1 MVLLAEKNNTL
12 IRCHEIIEYQGRL
25 SFIFED
31 PSDSAVPLSHII
43 ESMDHLDDDFCK
55 FTLLLIIQALRSP
68 GNNFPNLTGIGIH
81 DLKAENIYCKP
92 DTFQIKIVGAAA
104 VVSKRQMKDMEF
116 RHDWL
121 PAWVAL
127 DQSGVEIVE
136 DPVWT
141 LGCLAYYLAMK
152 QCPFAR

>member
-1 MVLLAEKNNTL
+1 
-12 IRCHEIIEYQGRL
+12 
-25 SFIFED
+25 
-31 PSDSAVPLSHII
+31 
-43 ESMDHLDDDFCK
+43 MDHLDDDFCK
-55 FTLLLIIQALRSP
+55 LTLLLVIQALQSP
-68 GNNFPNLTGIGIH
+68 GIGIH

-104 VVSKRQMKDMEF
+104 VMSKRQMKDMEF

-152 QCPFAR
+152 KCPFAR